1 MHPLQ
6 SYNPNSSELCERC
19 SCYKTIKARSLLPH
33 YCNLL
38 LQIRITITP
47 PLPSPSRDFL
57 SCVSSH
63 SSPQHLDLCLST
75 LPYFTPPVPPPPFLQ
90 RGIKR
95 LDHQRWCL
103 TDLQLP
109 EMNKSKWRWKVLYS
123 SCQHDI
129 INIYPMKCRN
139 ITWIQFRREFLRV
152 SLAKGHAGFWFFFF
166 SSEMLV

>member
-63 SSPQHLDLCLST
+63 SSPLTPGS
-75 LPYFTPPVPPPPFLQ
+75 LPFHPPLLHPPCAAASFFTT
-90 RGIKR
+90 GDK
-95 LDHQRWCL
+95 
-103 TDLQLP
+103 T
-109 EMNKSKWRWKVLYS
+109 
-123 SCQHDI
+123 
-129 INIYPMKCRN
+129 
-139 ITWIQFRREFLRV
+139 T
-152 SLAKGHAGFWFFFF
+152 G
-166 SSEMLV
+166 SSEMMPYGLATSRNEQEQMKVEGFVQLMSA